1 MQLGTDNLQLIFQ
14 RIADLQETVTF
25 GGQFRFA
32 GKTKT
37 IEKESIERFATLTR
51 EEREGSQSADVGF
64 F

>member
-1 MQLGTDNLQLIFQ
+1 MNREVHIRFFQ

-25 GGQFRFA
+25 GGQFRFV